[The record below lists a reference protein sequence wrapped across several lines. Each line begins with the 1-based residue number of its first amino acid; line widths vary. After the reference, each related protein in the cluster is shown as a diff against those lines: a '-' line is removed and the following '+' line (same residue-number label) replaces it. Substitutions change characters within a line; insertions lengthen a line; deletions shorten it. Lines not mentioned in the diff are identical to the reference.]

1 MKNISILISF
11 FFGFFFLSFI
21 IFLANDVFYNTKKSN
36 RIQYI
41 NIIIK
46 SILTAW
52 ITLIMLFSTFGVK
65 ALLPIDNI
73 KDTTKAIN
81 TILDFSQSFTLF
93 SIVSLFI
100 ASVFK
105 LIFSMNDIK
114 DKKPEHYPKLY
125 YFFKVCHV
133 FGLPLLMLFNLLIMM
148 FLL

>member
-1 MKNISILISF
+1 MKNISISISLF
-11 FFGFFFLSFI
+11 IGFFSLSFI
-21 IFLANDVFYNTKKSN
+21 IGLVNDICYNTIKSKK
-36 RIQYI
+36 IQYI

-46 SILTAW
+46 SILITW
-52 ITLIMLFSTFGVK
+52 ITLIMLFSIFGVK
-65 ALLPIDNI
+65 TLLPIDNI

-105 LIFSMNDIK
+105 LIFSISDIK